1 MTLEIL
7 LDSIMGNIFEIIA
20 TIITI
25 AVSYY
30 VLPLIK
36 NSLVPWLK
44 EKRVYD
50 TIKKLVKAAEK
61 MSESGMIQ
69 KVDKKAMVIKWL
81 EEQGIEV
88 TDEISALIEA
98 AVKELDIIVSTTV
111 DEIKK

>member
-7 LDSIMGNIFEIIA
+7 MNSIMGNTFEIIA
-20 TIITI
+20 TIITLI
-25 AVSYY
+25 VSYY

-69 KVDKKAMVIKWL
+69 KVDKKTMVIKWL

-111 DEIKK
+111 EEIKK